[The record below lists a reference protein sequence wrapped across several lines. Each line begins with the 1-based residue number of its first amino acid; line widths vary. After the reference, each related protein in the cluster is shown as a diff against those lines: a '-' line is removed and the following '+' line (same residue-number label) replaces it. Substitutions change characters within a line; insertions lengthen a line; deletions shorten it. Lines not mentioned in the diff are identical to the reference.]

1 MLGDGKGGF
10 QALAGSPFPTGA
22 GPTRVAIGDVDGD
35 GVPEVIVSNYSSH
48 SISILRRD
56 RDSFALSATIPV
68 GKYPDGIAVGD
79 LDGDGK
85 ADIVVANSE
94 DNNISIL
101 FGK

>member
-1 MLGDGKGGF
+1 M
-10 QALAGSPFPTGA
+10 
-22 GPTRVAIGDVDGD
+22 
-35 GVPEVIVSNYSSH
+35 PEVIVSNYSSH